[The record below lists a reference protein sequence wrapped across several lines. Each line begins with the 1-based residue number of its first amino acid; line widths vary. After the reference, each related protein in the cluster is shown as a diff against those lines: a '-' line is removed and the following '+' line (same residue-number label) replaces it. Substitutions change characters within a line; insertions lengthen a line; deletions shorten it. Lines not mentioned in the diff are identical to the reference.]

1 MGSETNKTGR
11 RRCAVWKIAKN
22 EYIRWIC
29 NPRMIVFFGMLIFIQ
44 SYVVEEMLAHSE
56 KMGMSIGIFE
66 IFIAVANSTEL
77 CILIP
82 AVYLLLNGDFPRRD
96 GNTLLYVYRAGR
108 YEWLLGQMLMSVL
121 SILTYLGAVLAFC
134 IFSGIRHCYIENQW
148 SDVVTKYTTIF
159 PDDKTTTVTDL
170 ITGRLYNNFTPFQAF
185 LYSIS
190 LLFCMLFFMSMLK
203 LFFFLFGKATTGVA
217 VGGCL
222 IVFGWIFSLLDLKIK
237 WIFPLSHAVEWQH
250 CDEIFRTMTV
260 SMQQS
265 YLYFGILGMIFFF
278 VSILLVEH
286 FNFGYIEQR

>member
-1 MGSETNKTGR
+1 MGSEKNKMG

-29 NPRMIVFFGMLIFIQ
+29 NPRMIVFFGMLIFVQ

-56 KMGMSIGIFE
+56 KMCMQIGIFE

-108 YEWLLGQMLMSVL
+108 YEWLLGQILMSVL

-134 IFSGIRHCYIENQW
+134 IFSGIRHCYTKNQW
-148 SDVVTKYTTIF
+148 SDVVTKYT
-159 PDDKTTTVTDL
+159 

-185 LYSIS
+185 FFSIS
-190 LLFCMLFFMSMLK
+190 LLFCMLFFLSMLK
-203 LFFFLFGKATTGVA
+203 LFFFLFGKATAGVA

-222 IVFGWIFSLLDLKIK
+222 IGFGWIFSLLDLKIK

-250 CDEIFRTMTV
+250 CDEIFRTMIV

-265 YLYFGILGMIFFF
+265 YLYFGILSMIFVF